1 LSLATHLLN
10 AATNERVTVAEVRG
24 TLSKDLLGAF
34 DEMEDIASGTRCK
47 KAFYH
52 AKINPDPSD
61 TMTPEMWAR
70 SIEALEKNLGLT
82 PEHSRAVVFHIK
94 EGREHAHIVW
104 GRIDPETMRAWH
116 DGKNYEKHERTSQ
129 ELAREFG
136 HAQVKGVH
144 TRDQDAPR
152 PERTPDHWEMQQG
165 DRLDKGAFDV
175 RAQVR
180 ELRQQADGGKAFAAS
195 LNEHGYTL
203 AQGRGNSI
211 ALLDE
216 AGGVHSL
223 ARVLGV
229 KVAEI
234 KGLLGD
240 LDRAS
245 LPTVDKVRELLAARV
260 TTPQLASAEMR
271 DRLTTPQG
279 ANMATIDPALTAPTL
294 EAFAKNL
301 ERGETG
307 ERFDAYLKQSGLS
320 LARDTAA
327 ALHVTNGKAS
337 VPLERII
344 SDADKREFLPHL
356 VQPVTVAALPE
367 LKTSLAAQ
375 PAAPEPTKTATPEQE
390 RLAARERIAQEIG
403 KAWQS
408 SHGDGLQF
416 AIALGDKGLTL
427 ATGDRGKYVAVD
439 TQGAAHYMNA
449 RMLGG
454 DTRSGEAAITD
465 SLQKVK
471 VSLPTVPEVRQEL
484 NDERRAAWIASQ
496 DAQRKAATAARD
508 EERKAQA
515 AEREQQRHAQR
526 VEKLSHNPMVQ
537 TIRHAWSEA
546 QTGQQFAAGLEVA
559 GVLLVRVNENDAAES
574 RHRQEVAKSHGYFA
588 PAYKEG
594 DYLALNKWGNAYAL
608 DMATLNAKAED
619 ITKKLATLAPAQS
632 LTLTQGKEV
641 MSYWR
646 APAEFVSKTR
656 EAGQAGALGAGL
668 ILGGA
673 VRIGEAAV
681 KTLGGVLDYF
691 FGGMSPQ
698 KHAPTAPSNNASR
711 TPPPPLPR
719 PTPQEQLRRLPPTIS
734 LPQTQEALRQLG
746 GGADADILTEIRRQ
760 IEAAKNRDRDRSR

>member
-1 LSLATHLLN
+1 MAIYHCPVGVISRGKGHTAT
-10 AATNERVTVAEVRG
+10 AAASYRSRSEIMDERTGLTHDYTPAA
-24 TLSKDLLGAF
+24 KDLVFAGLYAPKDAPAWAHDRAALWNHVEAF
-34 DEMEDIASGTRCK
+34 ENR
-47 KAFYH
+47 
-52 AKINPDPSD
+52 
-61 TMTPEMWAR
+61 
-70 SIEALEKNLGLT
+70 KN
-82 PEHSRAVVFHIK
+82 
-94 EGREHAHIVW
+94 
-104 GRIDPETMRAWH
+104 
-116 DGKNYEKHERTSQ
+116 SQ
-129 ELAREFG
+129 LAREFEVSLP
-136 HAQVKGVH
+136 HELSEVQNRYLVQDFIKENFTRKGLI
-144 TRDQDAPR
+144 A
-152 PERTPDHWEMQQG
+152 
-165 DRLDKGAFDV
+165 DV
-175 RAQVR
+175 AIHRAH
-180 ELRQQADGGKAFAAS
+180 
-195 LNEHGYTL
+195 EHGDDRNIHAHIMVTL
-203 AQGRGNSI
+203 RKLDGAEFEAEKPRDMNSKEQ
-211 ALLDE
+211 LLAWRANWAAHLSHHLERHGFKQE
-216 AGGVHSL
+216 ADRMAVGHL
-223 ARVLGV
+223 TLPQQRAAAIER
-229 KVAEI
+229 
-234 KGLLGD
+234 GD
-240 LDRAS
+240 LDYAETLNREPTKHLGKAAAAMEREGVTTDIGNYNRAAQG
-245 LPTVDKVRELLAARV
+245 LAAFD
-260 TTPQLASAEMR
+260 LSAAREER
-271 DRLTTPQG
+271 ARTHTPQG
-279 ANMATIDPALTAPTL
+279 ANMAAIDPAFSMPTL

-320 LARDTAA
+320 LARDPASV
-327 ALHVTNGKAS
+327 LHVTDGRTS
-337 VPLERII
+337 VALERII
-344 SDADKREFLPHL
+344 SAADQREFLPHL
-356 VQPVTVAALPE
+356 AQPVAVALIPE
-367 LKTSLAAQ
+367 LKAS
-375 PAAPEPTKTATPEQE
+375 PAAVPAAAKDAPATTPEQE
-390 RLAARERIAQEIG
+390 RLAARERTAQEIG
-403 KAWQS
+403 KAWKS

-416 AIALGDKGLTL
+416 GITLGEQGLTL
-427 ATGDRGKYVAVD
+427 ATGERGKYVAVD
-439 TQGAAHYMNA
+439 MQGGAHYMNA

-465 SLQKVK
+465 SLQKAG

-484 NDERRAAWIASQ
+484 KNDRGAAWMAEQ

-526 VEKLSHNPMVQ
+526 VEKLSHSPMVQ
-537 TIRHAWSEA
+537 TIRHAWNEA

-574 RHRQEVAKSHGYFA
+574 RQRQEAAKSHGYFA

-656 EAGQAGALGAGL
+656 EAGQGAALGAGL

-698 KHAPTAPSNNASR
+698 RDAPTAPSNNASR

-746 GGADADILTEIRRQ
+746 GGADADILAEIRRQ